1 MPRRIGHP
9 VNGVSIR
16 LIHGGAPFAL
26 GEAEEERLRDRVERA
41 LRDVR
46 RSSKQA
52 LAAVTVPIPP
62 ELDLSAAVL
71 AARQPEDRYACLEQ
85 PDRDGFALAAL
96 GQVVTLEASGPE
108 RFAEVAAT
116 ARDLGRT
123 AFADDPA
130 DDPSRPPA
138 AGPVFVGGFAF
149 ADDGG
154 SSPEWSGLPPACLVL
169 PEVALARQG
178 GEARMTLTAAVHPD
192 DDPDEVAERPL
203 ARARELGPASMPLLD
218 PDPVERTR
226 VAGAAPPSHYEQ
238 AVERAVERIRAG
250 GLEKIVLAREVRAH
264 AVRDHDPGAVLGAL
278 RELFPACYC
287 WCVGTPDAAFVGASP
302 ELLLRRDGQRAQS
315 VALAGTT
322 RRSADP
328 AVDDHLGEQ
337 LLRSG
342 KDREEQAIV
351 ARRIERMLAPVSL
364 WVAAA
369 EDPVLV
375 KVHNVQHLATPIR
388 AQLADPVPAVELAGL
403 LLPTPAVGGEP
414 REAALPLIP
423 ALEGLDRGWYA
434 GAIGW
439 TDLAEDGEFCVA
451 LRCALL
457 RGRVAHLY
465 AGCGIVR
472 DSVPAEEL
480 AESEVKLQALLPLVS

>member
-1 MPRRIGHP
+1 
-9 VNGVSIR
+9 VLVQQ
-16 LIHGGAPFAL
+16 AD
-26 GEAEEERLRDRVERA
+26 DRF
-41 LRDVR
+41 
-46 RSSKQA
+46 A
-52 LAAVTVPIPP
+52 LAADDVERLERGIDRALSAARREGAPVVVAMTAPIPA
-62 ELDLSAAVL
+62 ELDLSSAVL
-71 AARQPEDRYACLEQ
+71 AARRPGDRFACLEQ
-85 PDRDGFALAAL
+85 PDRDGFVLAAL
-96 GQVVTLEASGPE
+96 GQAEVIEARGPE
-108 RFAEVAAT
+108 RFTRVS
-116 ARDLGRT
+116 ARARELART
-123 AFADDPA
+123 AVADDPG

-154 SSPEWSGLPPACLVL
+154 SSPEWSGLAPACLVL
-169 PEVALARQG
+169 PELALVRQG
-178 GEARMTLTAAVHPD
+178 GEARLTLTAVVQPD
-192 DDPDEVAERPL
+192 DDPGAVAERLLRRANQL
-203 ARARELGPASMPLLD
+203 APASMPLLD

-226 VAGAAPPSHYEQ
+226 VASAAPPSHYEH

-250 GLEKIVLAREVRAH
+250 ELEKVVLAREVRAH
-264 AVRDHDPGAVLGAL
+264 ASAPHDPVAVLGAL

-287 WCVGTPDAAFVGASP
+287 WCVGTPEVAFVGASP
-302 ELLLRRDGQRAQS
+302 ELLVRRDGQRAQT

-328 AVDDHLGEQ
+328 SVDDHLGEQ
-337 LLRSG
+337 LLNST

-351 ARRIERMLAPVSL
+351 ARRIERTLGPVSL

-369 EDPVLV
+369 DDPVIV
-375 KVHNVQHLATPIR
+375 RVHNVQHLATPIR

-434 GAIGW
+434 GAVGW

-457 RGRVAHLY
+457 RGSVAHLY

-472 DSVPAEEL
+472 DSVPADEL